1 MYICIISISICIAS
15 DKGITKPNIVFMET
29 IYKLLPLSQFF
40 HVCWASISVEHLS
53 KTFTHS
59 VSPYVH
65 VMDSKL
71 LVLVFFQPLE
81 KSKIMELI
89 GIFLCTKIQF
99 YLVFSSTKTFKHVKN
114 TLKIRRGIHGSVGH
128 FPYGKDKLT
137 CVHNCLLQ
145 YEHINLE
152 KSMNLYLV

>member
-29 IYKLLPLSQFF
+29 IYKLLQLSINSFML
-40 HVCWASISVEHLS
+40 VEHLS

-114 TLKIRRGIHGSVGH
+114 TLKIRTGIHGSVGH
-128 FPYGKDKLT
+128 FSYGKDKLT

-152 KSMNLYLV
+152 KSMNLYLI